1 MRVPRRTFVIH
12 SEYVC
17 KFLDAFN
24 ELPFQENAFH
34 SIDRTDV
41 LESLLQYALFLYGL

>member
-17 KFLDAFN
+17 KFLDAFK
-24 ELPFQENAFH
+24 ELPFHENAFP
-34 SIDRTDV
+34 SIDHTDV
-41 LESLLQYALFLYGL
+41 LESLLQ

>member
-24 ELPFQENAFH
+24 ELPFKENAFRSVDH
-34 SIDRTDV
+34 TGV
-41 LESLLQYALFLYGL
+41 LESLLQYALFLYSL